1 MLTGNNSI
9 KNKITPEEFIQM
21 KPEEKIMKITE
32 GWATPAGKTEG
43 EALNF
48 LLTKMETVSPAKTIK
63 LKYMMQAAAAVI
75 ITLIGIY
82 SVSATFFK
90 EKEVTKFAEQK
101 EFLLPDGS
109 NVVLNAG
116 SKITW
121 SEKHFAESRHLT
133 LRGEAYFEVKK
144 GNKFVIKTKNGTV
157 EILGTQLDVY
167 SRGDEFRVSC
177 ISGKVSVKANNQQQ
191 IINPG
196 EIAEITSGGLE
207 KRVINNVG
215 QTSVWRQ
222 GIFYF
227 EDKPVV
233 SIFAELER
241 QFNVSVN
248 FKGMEDRSI
257 TVAFSNKNL
266 NEALDIICIPMGFAY
281 EIENRK
287 VTIYEKPK

>member
-1 MLTGNNSI
+1 M
-9 KNKITPEEFIQM
+9 
-21 KPEEKIMKITE
+21 
-32 GWATPAGKTEG
+32 
-43 EALNF
+43 
-48 LLTKMETVSPAKTIK
+48 
-63 LKYMMQAAAAVI
+63 
-75 ITLIGIY
+75 
-82 SVSATFFK
+82 
-90 EKEVTKFAEQK
+90 
-101 EFLLPDGS
+101 
-109 NVVLNAG
+109 
-116 SKITW
+116 
-121 SEKHFAESRHLT
+121 
-133 LRGEAYFEVKK
+133 
-144 GNKFVIKTKNGTV
+144 
-157 EILGTQLDVY
+157 
-167 SRGDEFRVSC
+167 SC

-196 EIAEITSGGLE
+196 EMVELTSGGLE
-207 KRVINNVG
+207 KKAINNVG
-215 QTSVWRQ
+215 QTSAWRQ